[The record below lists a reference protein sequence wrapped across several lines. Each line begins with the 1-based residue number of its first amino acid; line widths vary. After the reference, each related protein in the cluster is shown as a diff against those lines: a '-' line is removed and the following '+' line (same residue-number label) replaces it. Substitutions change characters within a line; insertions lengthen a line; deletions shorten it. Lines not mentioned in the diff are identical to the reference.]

1 MSPRIG
7 FLIGGVQKGGTSAL
21 ASFVRQHPQ
30 VRLPRDKEA
39 HVFDAPSF
47 DEGWDAPAVD
57 RCYEPHFDADGGAD
71 GLLHGDATPIYC
83 FHPGLVRRI
92 ARYNPDMRWILILR
106 HPVDR
111 AVSHYRMERARGQET
126 WPLWRAALLE
136 RWRLAGHADDFSLDS
151 PMRRHSYLCRGDYAR
166 QLDVLFDC
174 FPRRQVL
181 LLRNDDL
188 AAAPGRVLDEVW
200 DFLGLPPPPVPPVF
214 GRVFEGGHGPLPESA
229 PVRRLLALLLGTRMR
244 RARVRHGIRW

>member
-1 MSPRIG
+1 MAPRIG

-47 DEGWDAPAVD
+47 DDGWDAPAVD
-57 RCYEPHFDADGGAD
+57 LCYQAHFDADGAGA

-83 FHPGLVRRI
+83 FHPTLVRRI
-92 ARYNPDMRWILILR
+92 ARYNPDMRWIIILR
-106 HPVDR
+106 DPVDR
-111 AVSHYRMERARGQET
+111 AVSHYRMERARGHET

-151 PMRRHSYLCRGDYAR
+151 PLRRHSYLARGDYAR
-166 QLDVLFDC
+166 QLDVLFAS
-174 FPRRQVL
+174 FPRAQVL
-181 LLRNDDL
+181 LLRNDEL
-188 AAAPGRVLDEVW
+188 AAKPAQVLGQVW
-200 DFLGLPPPPVPPVF
+200 DFLGIPPPEVAPVF
-214 GRVFEGGHGPLPESA
+214 GRVFDGGHRPLPESA
-229 PVRRLLALLLGTRMR
+229 PVRRLLATLLRGRIR
-244 RARVRHGIRW
+244 RARLRHDIHW